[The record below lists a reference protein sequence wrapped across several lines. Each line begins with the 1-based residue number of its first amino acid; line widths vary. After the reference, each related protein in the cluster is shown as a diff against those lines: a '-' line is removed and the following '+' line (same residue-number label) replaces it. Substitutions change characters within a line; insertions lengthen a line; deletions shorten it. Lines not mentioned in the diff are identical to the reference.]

1 MISQSSMTMRRA
13 SSLLF
18 SVLLLATATALPT
31 QIAIGETSQADEPA
45 LPSTGEI
52 RVDAEAASRM
62 GIRVESVTRQ
72 PLAIAI
78 KTTGQIEPLPDQKVL
93 VTAPIQGRIIQLLA
107 KPGEWVTAG
116 QVVALLSS
124 PELAQLRVE
133 AISKRDEAEAGLQQA
148 QADLR
153 LAQQNDQRQRL
164 QAIADLKQA
173 QTQVTL
179 VQERYDRN
187 RELQAAGA
195 VTRRQLQESQTE
207 LTAAQA
213 ALTKAQSR
221 SGELEATAQ
230 LSRSQASVSA
240 AQSRVRLSS
249 AAYDA
254 RLNQLKTTASADGLV
269 KVMAPISGRVVDR
282 PITPGETVTV
292 EAASKPI
299 MTLINDDRVLGSA
312 NLYEKDLNKVK
323 AGQRVRVKVK
333 SLPNRS
339 FEGRITQIG
348 TVVEGATRVV
358 PVKAE
363 LNNPNQVLKPGMF
376 AELEILTDQTS
387 TSGVAIPNTAIVDRD
402 GKQIAFV
409 QQADT
414 YRPVEVALGQQS
426 GSLVEVKQGLKEGD
440 LIVTEGAMLLS
451 AQSLGGNA
459 SGDDDKPTVSSQ
471 PGAGEAPL
479 PWWLALPV
487 GGAIALAF
495 WAGRR
500 TRSYQEPQ
508 ETSVEEVPNY
518 ETEIH
523 LERSKPLPETDSAS
537 SKEPKDSQPPH

>member
-1 MISQSSMTMRRA
+1 MISWLLTHAAVRFMTPQRSITMRRA
-13 SSLLF
+13 SSRF
-18 SVLLLATATALPT
+18 VSVLLLALAPTLPAQTA
-31 QIAIGETSQADEPA
+31 ISEPS
-45 LPSTGEI
+45 PGNEPVVQSKDEI

-62 GIRVESVTRQ
+62 GIKVESVTRQ
-72 PLAIAI
+72 SLAISI
-78 KTTGQIEPLPDQKVL
+78 KTTGQIEPLPDQKVS
-93 VTAPIQGRIIQLLA
+93 VTAPIQGKIAQFFV
-107 KPGEWVTAG
+107 KPGDWINAG

-153 LAQQNDQRQRL
+153 LAQQNYERQRL

-173 QTQVTL
+173 QTQVAL

-195 VTRRQLQESQTE
+195 VTRRQVQESQTE
-207 LTAAQA
+207 LSAAQA

-254 RLNQLKTTASADGLV
+254 RLNQLKTTANADGLV
-269 KVMAPISGRVVDR
+269 EVKAPISGRVVDR

-292 EAASKPI
+292 EAASKPM
-299 MTLINDDRVLGSA
+299 MTLINDDRVVGSA
-312 NLYEKDLNKVK
+312 NLYEKDLDKVK
-323 AGQRVRVKVK
+323 VGQRVRVKVK
-333 SLPNRS
+333 SLLNRS

-363 LNNPNQVLKPGMF
+363 LDNPNQALKPGMF
-376 AELEILTDQTS
+376 AELEILTDQSS
-387 TSGVAIPNTAIVDRD
+387 TSVVAIPSTAIVEKES
-402 GKQIAFV
+402 KQIVFV
-409 QQADT
+409 QETDN
-414 YRPVEVALGQQS
+414 YHPVEVSLGQQS
-426 GSLVEVKQGLKEGD
+426 GNLVEVKQGLKEGD
-440 LIVTEGAMLLS
+440 RVVTEGAALLYG
-451 AQSLGGNA
+451 QSTGG
-459 SGDDDKPTVSSQ
+459 SGAADSDDKPKKADDDQTD
-471 PGAGEAPL
+471 EIRRL
-479 PWWLALPV
+479 WWLIFPL
-487 GGAIALAF
+487 GGVIAFAF

-500 TRSYQEPQ
+500 TQSRQSASKALEGSDYELNAQKDAQPPQ
-508 ETSVEEVPNY
+508 E
-518 ETEIH
+518 
-523 LERSKPLPETDSAS
+523 D
-537 SKEPKDSQPPH
+537 